1 MAYETWV
8 LCDEETPLESL
19 IERFEMHTWALDE
32 GQVAFMETA
41 RAKEGEAWSPQLLA
55 YDEWKATQGEEVPEA
70 DLLQVGFMTGF
81 MAWENEERDRLV
93 ARALA
98 EGETAQA
105 SSSAVLTPEGAKT
118 GRPFMVRP
126 VEGGYALVGVD
137 VRMLSEQVGAHS
149 MVLALPTHV
158 GGVPI
163 VRITAEAF
171 ARRYVRGVD
180 VRLLVIPDTVAALDA
195 NALGALSVRHVHVG
209 AGIGLPFTQ
218 PCSPSSVAPRLETRT
233 YSVAANNAWL
243 SAREGSL
250 YAEDGVRLLFWAP
263 PYGSRA
269 AIPAGVQRIE
279 PAAFFL
285 TETVPHVVEA
295 PRSLEHVAPKEF
307 DDAVWLCAPGAP
319 ARDQLA
325 ARGVR
330 TAGENAVEQDNCWYD
345 FGSEGAWLVAG
356 PPAPKSAS
364 RTFAEAAAARVHGG
378 AAPGQEAGAQ
388 PSPFEAVRAL
398 NAQAPV
404 SDSLALPAQVA
415 GRPLVRIGTRALPT
429 APSLLDIPST
439 VREIGPFNACKGTRH
454 LALHEG
460 LERIGAHS
468 FCSRTLQE
476 GVVLPASVYAVG
488 MGCFEYAVCRLEKTG
503 SVVHVSADQLKS
515 CFVEHEH
522 PALPFDFEA
531 YDELLRQGATLPDG
545 VGALLHRV
553 ADPCAPCTAVRDAL
567 CARLRSAGN
576 AVLQRVARE
585 GSVLL
590 VKALWQAGFI
600 DDSNFDAQIELLR
613 QANRADCVLFLMEA
627 RGGGAAARKQEKVPS
642 ARSRFAL

>member
-1 MAYETWV
+1 MAYGSWV
-8 LCDEETPLESL
+8 LCDEETPLENL
-19 IERFEMHTWALDE
+19 IERFELHIWALDE
-32 GQVAFMETA
+32 SQVAFMETA

-137 VRMLSEQVGAHS
+137 LRMISEQVGARS
-149 MVLALPTHV
+149 MALALPAYV

-163 VRITAEAF
+163 VRIASEAF

-180 VRLLVIPDTVAALDA
+180 VRLLVIPDTVTALDA

-218 PCSPSSVAPRLETRT
+218 SCSPASVSPRLETRT
-233 YSVAANNAWL
+233 YSVAAGNAWL
-243 SAREGSL
+243 KAQGGSL
-250 YAEDGVRLLFWAP
+250 YTQDGTRLLFWAS
-263 PYGSRA
+263 PYGNRA
-269 AIPAGVQRIE
+269 VIPAGVQRIE
-279 PAAFFL
+279 PAAFFP
-285 TETVPHVVEA
+285 VDSAPQVVEA

-319 ARDQLA
+319 VRDQLA

-330 TAGENAVEQDNCWYD
+330 TADESAVEHEGCWYD
-345 FGSEGAWLVAG
+345 FCSEGAWLVAG

-364 RTFAEAAAARVHGG
+364 RTFAEAAAARAHGG
-378 AAPGQEAGAQ
+378 AASGCAACAQ
-388 PSPFEAVRAL
+388 FSPFEAVREL
-398 NAQAPV
+398 NAQAPAT
-404 SDSLALPAQVA
+404 DALILPAQVA

-429 APSLLDIPST
+429 APALVGIPPT
-439 VREIGPFNACKGTRH
+439 VREVEPFNACKGTRR
-454 LALHEG
+454 LVLHEG

-476 GVVLPASVYAVG
+476 GVSIPASVHAVG
-488 MGCFEYAVCRLEKTG
+488 MGCFEYAVCLLEATG
-503 SVVHVSADQLKS
+503 SLVHISADQLKS
-515 CFVEHEH
+515 CFVEHAH

-553 ADPCAPCTAVRDAL
+553 ADPCPPHAAMRDAL
-567 CARLRSAGN
+567 CARLRSAG
-576 AVLQRVARE
+576 ASVLQRVARE

-627 RGGGAAARKQEKVPS
+627 RGGGNSPKKQEKTPS